1 MNDKIV
7 LPFPDSR
14 LSPNSRSD
22 RRRLTSLRQTA
33 RNTGFF
39 ETKMSGIQVPAGVP
53 LHLYLIFNPP
63 NKTRRDIDNLLSASK
78 SMLDGIFSALGVD
91 DSNVKKTT
99 LEMGEVVKD
108 GRTTV
113 MITVVCPDMEA

>member
-1 MNDKIV
+1 MNDKII

-14 LSPNSRSD
+14 LSPNSRCD
-22 RRRLTSLRQTA
+22 RRRLTPLRQTA

-39 ETKMSGIQVPAGVP
+39 ETKMTGIQVPDRVP
-53 LHLYLIFNPP
+53 LHLFITFNPP
-63 NKTRRDIDNLLSASK
+63 DKVRRDVDNLLSASK
-78 SMLDGIFSALGVD
+78 SMLDGIFAALGVD

-99 LEMGEVVKD
+99 LEMGEVVEK

-113 MITVVCPDMEA
+113 EISLVCPEEA